1 MLKIGV
7 GLTPEDRREL
17 GIFPLMGVG
26 ENIVISARGRSIKG
40 AILHA
45 NLENSAIKKCIERM
59 RVATSSPAKLISTL
73 SGGNQQKAV
82 IGRLLVA
89 DMKILLLDEP
99 TRGIDIS
106 SKVQI
111 YNLIRELA
119 EQGVASIF
127 ISSEF
132 EELSQVC
139 DRVLILSDG
148 IITEEISGEEATP
161 EKLLA
166 ATMKGGLK

>member
-1 MLKIGV
+1 
-7 GLTPEDRREL
+7 
-17 GIFPLMGVG
+17 
-26 ENIVISARGRSIKG
+26 
-40 AILHA
+40 
-45 NLENSAIKKCIERM
+45 
-59 RVATSSPAKLISTL
+59 
-73 SGGNQQKAV
+73 
-82 IGRLLVA
+82 
-89 DMKILLLDEP
+89 MKILLLDEP